1 MWISDISIRRPVF
14 AVMIIMALVV
24 LGWISIGRLGVDLF
38 PKVEFP
44 VVSVSTNLEGASP
57 DAIESDVTDP
67 IEEEVNT
74 TSGIDSL
81 TSVSAEGVSQ
91 VNVQYK
97 LNEDVDVKAQDVRDK
112 VARARANL
120 PDDAKQSI
128 VEKLDPD
135 AQPILT
141 VMIAGDMPIK
151 DLTHFADKTIKE
163 GLQRIQGV
171 GSITIVGGR
180 DREVRIWLDADKMR
194 SYAVTADDVTAA
206 VRREHADIPGGKLD
220 TAGRMSEFSV
230 KTKGEVSNVADFGD
244 LIVAFRPDGAPTTI
258 GDVATIEDGM
268 ADETS
273 YAQLDGQRGVSLQ
286 IRKQSGQNTVE
297 VARAVRKAVD
307 ELRKLAPQGVSMK
320 IARDSAVFI
329 EGSAEDVFVDIQIGI
344 ALVVIVTLAFLL
356 SIRATMIVAIAMPT
370 SLISTFFAF
379 YMADF
384 TINMMTLMALSMA
397 VGLLVDDAIVVLESI
412 YRKLEEGYPPM
423 QAASL
428 GTQEVG
434 LAVLAATM
442 SVCAVFVPIAFMDG
456 IVGRFFFQYGLAIT
470 FSVLVSLLVSL
481 TLTPMLSSRLLKAHD
496 HDQADMN
503 PVARFF
509 ASSYDKIDAAYG
521 RLLAVALNWRWTVM
535 GLALLSIVIGVMVA
549 RTLPSAFDS
558 RADRSEFL
566 ANIEL
571 PLGVGLNETTQV
583 AERISLALKKVE
595 HINTVFFTVGD
606 GAQQNANEAAFYV
619 GMTPK
624 KDRDVSFLK
633 IMSQA
638 RDAMIKSAPEVKHL
652 SVSDVPWISSGSFG
666 TYLINYAISGPD
678 LDVLEEK
685 ANEVVAKMRANPI
698 YADAKSSYDSGKPE
712 LQVHI
717 NRARAADL
725 GVPVRALAETVRT
738 MVGGV
743 KAGSFEE
750 YGQRYD
756 VRVRLAEDQ
765 RDDIAKLSLIQ
776 VRGPDGQLIDINNV
790 ASFDI
795 ASGPAKI
802 ERQNRSRR
810 IQILANMAPGVS
822 LGPATAQVETYLK
835 DLHLET
841 GYIWSAEGQA
851 KSMKETGA
859 AIGFAFLLALT
870 ALYMILAS
878 QFNSFAQPAVI
889 MLSAPLS
896 FVGAFISLKLS
907 GLEMTMFTQI
917 GLLALMG
924 LVMKNGILLV
934 DYTNQLREKGLALKE
949 ALLQAGP
956 VRLRPV
962 LMTQIATICGMIPVA
977 ISTSQGA
984 EMRNAMAYVAIGGLI
999 SSTALTLV
1007 VVPVSY
1013 SLMEGGRRNISKG
1026 MVWLRRRLGYY
1037 GIGHVSET
1045 PANDPTHHPRPN
1057 R

>member
-14 AVMIIMALVV
+14 AVMIIMAFVV
-24 LGWISIGRLGVDLF
+24 LGWISLGRLGVDLF

-44 VVSVSTNLEGASP
+44 IVSVATTLDGASP
-57 DAIESDVTDP
+57 DATESDLTDP

-74 TSGIDSL
+74 TSGIDNL
-81 TSVSAEGVSQ
+81 ISVSSEGVSQ
-91 VNVQYK
+91 VSIQYK
-97 LNEDVDVKAQDVRDK
+97 LSENVNIKAQDVRDK

-135 AQPILT
+135 AQPIMT

-163 GLQRIQGV
+163 NLQRIAGV

-194 SYAVTADDVTAA
+194 SYAITADDVTAA
-206 VRREHADIPGGKLD
+206 IRREHADIPGGKLD
-220 TAGRMSEFSV
+220 TPGRLTEFSV
-230 KTKGEVSNVADFGD
+230 KTKGEVSTVDGFGD
-244 LIVAFRPDGAPTTI
+244 VIVTFRPDGAPTTI
-258 GDVATIEDGM
+258 RDVATIEDGM

-273 YAQLDGQRGVSLQ
+273 YADLDGQRGVSLQ

-297 VARAVRKAVD
+297 VARAVRIAVAD
-307 ELRKLAPQGVSMK
+307 LQKLAPQGVSMK
-320 IARDSAVFI
+320 IARDSALFI

-344 ALVVIVTLAFLL
+344 VLVVMVTLAFLL
-356 SIRATMIVAIAMPT
+356 SMRATMIVAIAMPT

-379 YMADF
+379 YVADF

-412 YRKLEEGYPPM
+412 YRKLEQGYSPM
-423 QAASL
+423 EAASL

-434 LAVLAATM
+434 LAVLAATL

-456 IVGRFFFQYGLAIT
+456 IVGRFFYQYGLAIT

-481 TLTPMLSSRLLKAHD
+481 TLTPMLSSRMLKAHD

-503 PVARFF
+503 RVARFF
-509 ASSYDKIDAAYG
+509 AQSYDKIDAAYG
-521 RLLAVALNWRWTVM
+521 RLLTVALNWRWSVM
-535 GLALLSIVIGVMVA
+535 GLALLTVVIGVFVA

-571 PLGVGLNETTQV
+571 PLGVGLNETQRV
-583 AERISLALKKVE
+583 AERISIALRKVE
-595 HINTVFFTVGD
+595 HIKTVFFTVGD
-606 GAQQNANEAAFYV
+606 GAQKNANEAAFYI
-619 GMTPK
+619 GMTAK
-624 KDRDVSFLK
+624 KDRDVNFLK
-633 IMSQA
+633 IMAEA
-638 RDAMIKSAPEVKHL
+638 REAMIVAAPEVKHL
-652 SVSDVPWISSGSFG
+652 SVSDVPWISGGGFG
-666 TYLINYAISGPD
+666 AYLINYAIRGPD
-678 LDVLEEK
+678 LAVLEDK
-685 ANEVVAKMRANPI
+685 ANQVVAKMRANPL
-698 YADAKSSYDSGKPE
+698 YSDVKSSYDSGKPE
-712 LQVHI
+712 LQVHV

-725 GVPVRALAETVRT
+725 GIPVRALAETVRT

-776 VRGPDGQLIDINNV
+776 VRGPGGQLIDITNV
-790 ASFDI
+790 ASFDV

-822 LGPATAQVETYLK
+822 LGPASAQVEKYLGE
-835 DLHLET
+835 LNLET
-841 GYIWSAEGQA
+841 GYVWSAEGQA
-851 KSMKETGA
+851 KSMKESAA

-896 FVGAFISLKLS
+896 FVGAFIALKLS

-934 DYTNQLREKGLALKE
+934 DYTNQLREKGLPLKE

-984 EMRNAMAYVAIGGLI
+984 EMRNAMAFVAIGGLI

-1007 VVPVSY
+1007 VVPVAY
-1013 SLMEGGRRNISKG
+1013 MLLEGGRRKIGSG
-1026 MVWLRRRLGYY
+1026 TIWLRRRLANY
-1037 GIGHVSET
+1037 GIGRVNET
-1045 PANDPTHHPRPN
+1045 PANDPTFHPGD
-1057 R
+1057 

>member
-14 AVMIIMALVV
+14 AVMIIAALVV
-24 LGWISIGRLGVDLF
+24 LGWISLGRLGVDLF

-44 VVSVSTNLEGASP
+44 MVSVTTVLDGASP
-57 DAIESDVTDP
+57 DAIESDISDP

-74 TSGIDSL
+74 TSGIDTL
-81 TSVSAEGVSQ
+81 TSISSEGLSQ
-91 VNVQYK
+91 VMIMYK
-97 LNEDVDVKAQDVRDK
+97 LDEDIDVKAQDVRDK

-135 AQPILT
+135 AQPIMT

-163 GLQRIQGV
+163 NLQRIAGV
-171 GSITIVGGR
+171 GSITVVGGR

-194 SYAVTADDVTAA
+194 AYGVTADDVTAA
-206 VRREHADIPGGKLD
+206 VRREHADVPGGKLE
-220 TAGRMSEFSV
+220 TAGRLSEFSV
-230 KTKGEVSNVADFGD
+230 KTKGEVSTVQGFADI
-244 LIVAFRPDGAPTTI
+244 IVAFRADGAPTTI
-258 GDVATIEDGM
+258 GDVARVEDGM
-268 ADETS
+268 ADEVS

-297 VARAVRKAVD
+297 VARAVRKSLD
-307 ELRKLAPQGVSMK
+307 ELQALAPPGVSIK
-320 IARDSAVFI
+320 IARDSALFI

-344 ALVVIVTLAFLL
+344 GLVVIVTLAFLL
-356 SIRATMIVAIAMPT
+356 SLRATLIVAIAMPT

-379 YMADF
+379 YVAGF
-384 TINMMTLMALSMA
+384 TINMMTLMAMSMA

-412 YRKLEEGYPPM
+412 YRKLEEGYSPM
-423 QAASL
+423 EAASL
-428 GTQEVG
+428 GTKEVG
-434 LAVLAATM
+434 LAVLAATF
-442 SVCAVFVPIAFMDG
+442 SVCAVFVPIAFMSG

-470 FSVLVSLLVSL
+470 FSVLVSLIVSL

-496 HDQADMN
+496 NDQADMN
-503 PVARFF
+503 RVARFF
-509 ASSYDKIDAAYG
+509 ASSYDKIDGAYG
-521 RLLAVALNWRWTVM
+521 RLLGVALRWRWSVM
-535 GLALLSIVIGVMVA
+535 GLAFLAIVIGVMVA
-549 RTLPSAFDS
+549 RTLPAAFDS

-571 PLGVGLNETTQV
+571 PIGVGMVETRQV
-583 AERISLALKKVE
+583 AQRMALAISKVE
-595 HINTVFFTVGD
+595 HVRTVFFTVGS
-606 GAQQNANEAAFYV
+606 GAKANANEAEFYI
-619 GMTPK
+619 GLTPK
-624 KDRDVSFLK
+624 KDRNVTFLT
-633 IMSQA
+633 IMEETRKAMQA
-638 RDAMIKSAPEVKHL
+638 SGPEVKHM
-652 SVSDVPWISSGSFG
+652 SISDVPWISGGSFG
-666 TYLINYAISGPD
+666 AYLVNYAIKGPD
-678 LDVLEEK
+678 LAVLDEK
-685 ANEVVAKMRANPI
+685 ANQVVARMRANPI
-698 YADAKSSYDSGKPE
+698 YTDVKSSYDSGKPE
-712 LQVHI
+712 LQVRI

-725 GVPVRALAETVRT
+725 GIPVRSLAETVRT
-738 MVGGV
+738 MIGGV

-756 VRVRLAEDQ
+756 VRVRLAPDQ

-776 VRGPDGQLIDINNV
+776 VRGPSGQLIDVTNV
-790 ASFDI
+790 ASFDV
-795 ASGPAKI
+795 ASGPAQI

-822 LGPATAQVETYLK
+822 LGPATAQVEEYLK
-835 DLHLET
+835 DLHLTT
-841 GYIWSAEGQA
+841 GYTWSAEGQA

-870 ALYMILAS
+870 ALYMILGS

-907 GLEMTMFTQI
+907 GLEMTMFVQI

-934 DYTNQLREKGLALKE
+934 DYTNQLREKGLELKE
-949 ALLQAGP
+949 ALLKAGP

-984 EMRNAMAYVAIGGLI
+984 EMRNAMAFVAIGGLI

-1007 VVPVSY
+1007 VVPVAYLLLESAHERT
-1013 SLMEGGRRNISKG
+1013 SSGIRRA
-1026 MVWLRRRLGYY
+1026 RARLAKW
-1037 GIGHVSET
+1037 GIGSVDQAGHDGGPVPHSG
-1045 PANDPTHHPRPN
+1045 D
-1057 R
+1057 